1 MMRPYPLA
9 AALAATLTCAALP
22 AAAQEHAQHDHAAH
36 AAHAAAAVTTPAQ
49 RWATDAP
56 LREGMARVR
65 AALSDLSHHEMGHM
79 SNEQAREFAV
89 AIEDAVKFMF
99 ANCKLPAEP
108 DAGLH
113 AILVPLLAAAQRL
126 DKDPADKTA
135 VAAMRDAVAPY
146 PRQFDDPAWPAA
158 KPAAADHQH

>member
-1 MMRPYPLA
+1 MRPYPVLLA
-9 AALAATLTCAALP
+9 VAATLAAAALP
-22 AAAQEHAQHDHAAH
+22 AAAQEHAHHGHAAP
-36 AAHAAAAVTTPAQ
+36 AAAPAQAPTQ

-79 SNEQAREFAV
+79 SDAQAREFAV
-89 AIEDAVKFMF
+89 NVQDAVQYMF
-99 ANCKLPAEP
+99 DHCKLAAEP
-108 DAGLH
+108 DAALH

-126 DKDPADKTA
+126 DKDPADKAA

-146 PRQFDDPAWPAA
+146 PNQFDDPAWPAA
-158 KPAAADHQH
+158 KPAAGQHQH